1 MVWLRQLANFSGSK
15 MSKGIAK
22 EEQDFS
28 AAMQQLSA
36 EAEKVLPAL
45 PIVRDESSASE
56 NGEVP
61 RESSSFGEQ
70 LQAFE
75 NKLLS
80 HFEKFAADAE
90 SRRANDFADQFRKM
104 DEQLA
109 LIRNT
114 ESVNQQ
120 LFDSLHAELLKY
132 RDNFLHESLQ
142 KPFIHD
148 LVYLYDHLNGL
159 CEQLSTAAQEKA
171 KRSRVSQWR
180 DNLENAIHSLVEIL
194 HRFEVHEIE
203 PRERV
208 DRAYHR
214 VISFEPADF
223 PEEDGTIVMRVKRG
237 FVWRGKLIRP
247 EEVIAKRYG

>member
-1 MVWLRQLANFSGSK
+1 
-15 MSKGIAK
+15 
-22 EEQDFS
+22 
-28 AAMQQLSA
+28 MQQLSA
-36 EAEKVLPAL
+36 EAEKVLPELPVIQEPAFSPAGPNGDASSKTDSFTEQVHAL
-45 PIVRDESSASE
+45 
-56 NGEVP
+56 
-61 RESSSFGEQ
+61 
-70 LQAFE
+70 E

-80 HFEKFAADAE
+80 RFDEFASQME
-90 SRRANDFADQFRKM
+90 TSRAAAFDQQFRKI

-109 LIRNT
+109 SIRNT

-159 CEQLSTAAQEKA
+159 CDQLENVAQEKG

-194 HRFEVHEIE
+194 HRFEVKEIE

-208 DRAYHR
+208 DRACHR
-214 VISFEPADF
+214 VISYEPADF
-223 PEEDGTIVMRVKRG
+223 PEEDGSIIMRVKRG

-247 EEVIAKRYG
+247 EEVIAKRFG

>member
-1 MVWLRQLANFSGSK
+1 
-15 MSKGIAK
+15 MSEQAAQ
-22 EEQDFS
+22 EEQDFKV
-28 AAMQQLSA
+28 AMQQLSA
-36 EAEKVLPAL
+36 EAEKILPMLPVVADEHPTEAKEPTEEKQTPDSVEERLHGLENSVLNRLEQIAA
-45 PIVRDESSASE
+45 EMEAS
-56 NGEVP
+56 
-61 RESSSFGEQ
+61 RAAAFAEQ
-70 LQAFE
+70 F
-75 NKLLS
+75 K
-80 HFEKFAADAE
+80 KI
-90 SRRANDFADQFRKM
+90 
-104 DEQLA
+104 DEQLGF
-109 LIRNT
+109 IRKS

-159 CEQLSTAAQEKA
+159 CEQLSAAAQEKG

-194 HRFEVHEIE
+194 HRFEVKEIE

-208 DRAYHR
+208 DRACHR

-223 PEEDGTIVMRVKRG
+223 PEEDGTIVMRVRRG

-247 EEVIAKRYG
+247 EEVIAKRFG

>member
-1 MVWLRQLANFSGSK
+1 
-15 MSKGIAK
+15 MSNKTV
-22 EEQDFS
+22 EQEKDFTV
-28 AAMQQLSA
+28 AMQQLSA
-36 EAEKVLPAL
+36 EAEKIRPAM
-45 PIVRDESSASE
+45 PIVTDNSFLKSPDQTKSAPPPE
-56 NGEVP
+56 ILAQ
-61 RESSSFGEQ
+61 Q
-70 LQAFE
+70 LQTLE
-75 NKLLS
+75 NNLLRRIEKLS
-80 HFEKFAADAE
+80 ADMDAT
-90 SRRANDFADQFRKM
+90 RRAAFAQHFKKI

-142 KPFIHD
+142 RPFIHD

-159 CEQLSTAAQEKA
+159 CEQLSSAAQQKG
-171 KRSRVSQWR
+171 KGSRVFQWR

-194 HRFEVHEIE
+194 HRFDVNEIE

-208 DRAYHR
+208 DRACHR
-214 VISFEPADF
+214 VISYEPADF
-223 PEEDGTIVMRVKRG
+223 PEEDGAIVMRVKRG

-247 EEVIAKRYG
+247 EEVIAKRCG

>member
-1 MVWLRQLANFSGSK
+1 
-15 MSKGIAK
+15 
-22 EEQDFS
+22 
-28 AAMQQLSA
+28 MQQLSA
-36 EAEKVLPAL
+36 EAEKTLPVM
-45 PIVRDESSASE
+45 PIVEDD
-56 NGEVP
+56 
-61 RESSSFGEQ
+61 SFAPKCPPTEPPTEPNSVGEQ
-70 LQAFE
+70 VQAVE

-80 HFEKFAADAE
+80 RLEAFAAQVEASQATAFAE
-90 SRRANDFADQFRKM
+90 HFRKI

-109 LIRNT
+109 SIRST

-159 CEQLSTAAQEKA
+159 CEQLSTVAQEKG

-180 DNLENAIHSLVEIL
+180 DNLENAIHALVEIL
-194 HRFEVHEIE
+194 HRFDVKEIE

-214 VISFEPADF
+214 VISYEPADF
-223 PEEDGTIVMRVKRG
+223 PEEEGAIVMRVKRG

-247 EEVIAKRYG
+247 EEVIAKRFG

>member
-1 MVWLRQLANFSGSK
+1 METSRAAALA
-15 MSKGIAK
+15 
-22 EEQDFS
+22 EQFH
-28 AAMQQLSA
+28 
-36 EAEKVLPAL
+36 K
-45 PIVRDESSASE
+45 I
-56 NGEVP
+56 
-61 RESSSFGEQ
+61 
-70 LQAFE
+70 
-75 NKLLS
+75 
-80 HFEKFAADAE
+80 
-90 SRRANDFADQFRKM
+90 

-109 LIRNT
+109 SIRNT

-159 CEQLSTAAQEKA
+159 CEQLSSAAQEKG

-180 DNLENAIHSLVEIL
+180 DNLENATHSLVEIL
-194 HRFEVHEIE
+194 HRFDVKEIE

-208 DRAYHR
+208 DRACHR
-214 VISFEPADF
+214 VISYEPADF
-223 PEEDGTIVMRVKRG
+223 PEEDGSIVMRVKRG

-247 EEVIAKRYG
+247 EEVIAKRFG

>member
-1 MVWLRQLANFSGSK
+1 
-15 MSKGIAK
+15 MSEPAAQ
-22 EEQDFS
+22 EEQDFKV
-28 AAMQQLSA
+28 AMQQLSA
-36 EAEKVLPAL
+36 EAEKILPGIPIIQEQSFLPA
-45 PIVRDESSASE
+45 PQEQPDAAASSEVLSDHLHALENSLLSRIEKLASE
-56 NGEVP
+56 METN
-61 RESSSFGEQ
+61 R
-70 LQAFE
+70 
-75 NKLLS
+75 
-80 HFEKFAADAE
+80 HAA
-90 SRRANDFADQFRKM
+90 FADHFKRI
-104 DEQLA
+104 DDQLGA
-109 LIRNT
+109 IRSS

-159 CEQLSTAAQEKA
+159 CDQLSSAAQEKG

-194 HRFEVHEIE
+194 HRFDVKEIE

-223 PEEDGTIVMRVKRG
+223 PEEDGAIVMRVKRG

-247 EEVIAKRYG
+247 EEVIAKRFG

>member
-1 MVWLRQLANFSGSK
+1 VSK
-15 MSKGIAK
+15 AIQT
-22 EEQDFS
+22 EEEFAS
-28 AAMQQLSA
+28 AMQQLSA
-36 EAEKVLPAL
+36 EAEKTMPGL
-45 PIVRDESSASE
+45 PIVADDSFATQHEAAEPAESNSINERVRSLESTLLSRFEKLASE
-56 NGEVP
+56 IETA
-61 RESSSFGEQ
+61 RTA
-70 LQAFE
+70 AF
-75 NKLLS
+75 
-80 HFEKFAADAE
+80 AE
-90 SRRANDFADQFRKM
+90 QFRKI

-109 LIRNT
+109 SIRNT

-159 CEQLSTAAQEKA
+159 CEQLSSAAQEKG

-194 HRFEVHEIE
+194 HRFDVKEIE

-208 DRAYHR
+208 DRACHR
-214 VISFEPADF
+214 VISYEPADF
-223 PEEDGTIVMRVKRG
+223 PEEDGSIVMRVKRG
-237 FVWRGKLIRP
+237 FMWRGKLIRP
-247 EEVIAKRYG
+247 EEVIAKRFG

>member
-1 MVWLRQLANFSGSK
+1 
-15 MSKGIAK
+15 MSNNAV
-22 EEQDFS
+22 EQEKDFTV
-28 AAMQQLSA
+28 AMQQLSA
-36 EAEKVLPAL
+36 EAEKIRPAR
-45 PIVRDESSASE
+45 PILTDNSSSKS
-56 NGEVP
+56 P
-61 RESSSFGEQ
+61 DQRESAPPPEILAEQ
-70 LQAFE
+70 LQTLE
-75 NKLLS
+75 NNLLGRIEKLS
-80 HFEKFAADAE
+80 ADMDAT
-90 SRRANDFADQFRKM
+90 RRAVFAQHFKKI

-142 KPFIHD
+142 RPFIHD

-159 CEQLSTAAQEKA
+159 CEQLSSAAQQKG
-171 KRSRVSQWR
+171 KGSRVSQWR

-194 HRFEVHEIE
+194 HRFDVKEIE

-208 DRAYHR
+208 DRACHR
-214 VISFEPADF
+214 VISYEPADF
-223 PEEDGTIVMRVKRG
+223 PEEDGAIVMRVKRG

-247 EEVIAKRYG
+247 EEVIAKRCG

>member
-1 MVWLRQLANFSGSK
+1 VSK
-15 MSKGIAK
+15 TVEP
-22 EEQDFS
+22 EEEF
-28 AAMQQLSA
+28 AATMQQLSA
-36 EAEKVLPAL
+36 EAEKDMPTI
-45 PIVRDESSASE
+45 PIVEDNSFTPPPNAGAGTDNTAMAERVQALE
-56 NGEVP
+56 NTLLD
-61 RESSSFGEQ
+61 RFEQ
-70 LQAFE
+70 LAAEIEAARAAAF
-75 NKLLS
+75 
-80 HFEKFAADAE
+80 AE
-90 SRRANDFADQFRKM
+90 QFRKI

-109 LIRNT
+109 SIRST

-159 CEQLSTAAQEKA
+159 CDQLINVADEKG

-194 HRFEVHEIE
+194 HRFDVKEIE

-208 DRAYHR
+208 DRACHR
-214 VISFEPADF
+214 VISYEPADF
-223 PEEDGTIVMRVKRG
+223 PEEDGTIIMRVKRG

-247 EEVIAKRYG
+247 EEVIAKRFG

>member
-1 MVWLRQLANFSGSK
+1 
-15 MSKGIAK
+15 MSKQSVQ

-36 EAEKVLPAL
+36 EAEKVLPVLPVIQEPAFSPAGPNGDASPPTDSVSEQIQAL
-45 PIVRDESSASE
+45 
-56 NGEVP
+56 
-61 RESSSFGEQ
+61 
-70 LQAFE
+70 E

-80 HFEKFAADAE
+80 RFEEFATQME
-90 SRRANDFADQFRKM
+90 TSRAAAFDQQFQKI
-104 DEQLA
+104 DEQLSS
-109 LIRNT
+109 IRNT

-159 CEQLSTAAQEKA
+159 CDQLENVAQERG

-194 HRFEVHEIE
+194 HRFEVKEIE

-208 DRAYHR
+208 DRACHR
-214 VISFEPADF
+214 VISYEPADF
-223 PEEDGTIVMRVKRG
+223 PEEDGAIVMRVKRG

-247 EEVIAKRYG
+247 EEVIAKRFG

>member
-1 MVWLRQLANFSGSK
+1 
-15 MSKGIAK
+15 
-22 EEQDFS
+22 
-28 AAMQQLSA
+28 MQQLSA
-36 EAEKVLPAL
+36 EAEKTLPGL
-45 PIVRDESSASE
+45 PIVADQSFAPQHEPAESPDGNSITERVRSLE
-56 NGEVP
+56 TT
-61 RESSSFGEQ
+61 
-70 LQAFE
+70 
-75 NKLLS
+75 LLS
-80 HFEKFAADAE
+80 RFETLAAEIETARAAAFAE
-90 SRRANDFADQFRKM
+90 QFRKI

-109 LIRNT
+109 SIRST

-159 CEQLSTAAQEKA
+159 CEQLSSAAQEKG

-194 HRFEVHEIE
+194 HRFDVKEIE

-208 DRAYHR
+208 DRACHR
-214 VISFEPADF
+214 VISYEPADF
-223 PEEDGTIVMRVKRG
+223 PEEDGSIVMRVKRG

-247 EEVIAKRYG
+247 EEVIAKRFG

>member
-1 MVWLRQLANFSGSK
+1 
-15 MSKGIAK
+15 MSNNAV
-22 EEQDFS
+22 EQEKDFTV
-28 AAMQQLSA
+28 AMQQLSA
-36 EAEKVLPAL
+36 EAEKIRPAM
-45 PIVRDESSASE
+45 PILTDNSSSKS
-56 NGEVP
+56 P
-61 RESSSFGEQ
+61 DQRESAPPPEILAEQ
-70 LQAFE
+70 LQTLE
-75 NKLLS
+75 NNLLGRIEKLS
-80 HFEKFAADAE
+80 ADMDAT
-90 SRRANDFADQFRKM
+90 RRAVFAQHFKKI

-142 KPFIHD
+142 RPFIHD

-159 CEQLSTAAQEKA
+159 CEQLSSAAQQKG
-171 KRSRVSQWR
+171 KGSRVSQWR

-194 HRFEVHEIE
+194 HRFDVKEIE

-208 DRAYHR
+208 DRACHR
-214 VISFEPADF
+214 VISYEPADF
-223 PEEDGTIVMRVKRG
+223 PEEDGAIVMRVKRG

-247 EEVIAKRYG
+247 EEVIAKRCG

>member
-1 MVWLRQLANFSGSK
+1 MSSK
-15 MSKGIAK
+15 TAQQQ
-22 EEQDFS
+22 QDF
-28 AAMQQLSA
+28 AVAMQQLSA
-36 EAEKVLPAL
+36 EAEKILPPGQNNSL
-45 PIVRDESSASE
+45 PEVRDPEDASQQPNVFVEHLHGLE
-56 NGEVP
+56 NSVLN
-61 RESSSFGEQ
+61 RLEQ
-70 LQAFE
+70 IAAQMEASRAAAF
-75 NKLLS
+75 
-80 HFEKFAADAE
+80 AE
-90 SRRANDFADQFRKM
+90 QFRKI

-109 LIRNT
+109 SIRNT

-120 LFDSLHAELLKY
+120 VFDSLHAELLKY

-159 CEQLSTAAQEKA
+159 CDQLSTATQEKG

-194 HRFEVHEIE
+194 HRFDVKEIE

-208 DRAYHR
+208 DRAFHR
-214 VISFEPADF
+214 VINFEPADF
-223 PEEDGTIVMRVKRG
+223 PEEDGTIIMRVKRG

-247 EEVIAKRYG
+247 EEVIAKRLS

>member
-1 MVWLRQLANFSGSK
+1 MSSK
-15 MSKGIAK
+15 TAQQ
-22 EEQDFS
+22 EQDF
-28 AAMQQLSA
+28 AVVMQRLSA
-36 EAEKVLPAL
+36 EAEKILPAGEDNSSV
-45 PIVRDESSASE
+45 PEVRDPEQPSQQLDPFIERLHGLE
-56 NGEVP
+56 NSVLN
-61 RESSSFGEQ
+61 RLEQ
-70 LQAFE
+70 I
-75 NKLLS
+75 
-80 HFEKFAADAE
+80 AAQMETSRAAALAE
-90 SRRANDFADQFRKM
+90 QFKKI

-109 LIRNT
+109 SIRNT

-159 CEQLSTAAQEKA
+159 CEQLSSAAQEKG

-194 HRFEVHEIE
+194 HRFDVKEIE

-214 VISFEPADF
+214 VISYEPADF
-223 PEEDGTIVMRVKRG
+223 PEEDGSIVMRVKRG

-247 EEVIAKRYG
+247 EEVIAKRFG

>member
-1 MVWLRQLANFSGSK
+1 MTESVQP
-15 MSKGIAK
+15 
-22 EEQDFS
+22 EQEF
-28 AAMQQLSA
+28 AVTMQQLSA
-36 EAEKVLPAL
+36 EAEKTLPPL
-45 PIVRDESSASE
+45 PIVEDKSF
-56 NGEVP
+56 VP
-61 RESSSFGEQ
+61 KLPNNEQPAEDLSIGEQ
-70 LQAFE
+70 VQALE

-80 HFEKFAADAE
+80 RLEQLAAEMEAARAAGAE
-90 SRRANDFADQFRKM
+90 EQFRKI
-104 DEQLA
+104 DEQLTS
-109 LIRNT
+109 IRST

-159 CEQLSTAAQEKA
+159 CDQLSTVAQEKG

-194 HRFEVHEIE
+194 HRFDVKEIE

-208 DRAYHR
+208 DRACHR
-214 VISFEPADF
+214 VISYEPADF
-223 PEEDGTIVMRVKRG
+223 PEEDGAIVMRVKRG

-247 EEVIAKRYG
+247 EEVIAKRFG

>member
-1 MVWLRQLANFSGSK
+1 
-15 MSKGIAK
+15 MSKAINP
-22 EEQDFS
+22 EEEFS
-28 AAMQQLSA
+28 VAMQQLSA
-36 EAEKVLPAL
+36 EAEKTMAPMA
-45 PIVRDESSASE
+45 PMIVDVDMEAADKINLAQRLEAMEKLLVSQFERFA
-56 NGEVP
+56 GEVD
-61 RESSSFGEQ
+61 
-70 LQAFE
+70 
-75 NKLLS
+75 K
-80 HFEKFAADAE
+80 
-90 SRRANDFADQFRKM
+90 
-104 DEQLA
+104 QLA
-109 LIRNT
+109 SIRNT

-159 CEQLSTAAQEKA
+159 CEQLSTAAQEKV
-171 KRSRVSQWR
+171 KRGRVSQWR
-180 DNLENAIHSLVEIL
+180 DNLENAIHSLLEIL
-194 HRFEVHEIE
+194 HRFDVREIE

-208 DRAYHR
+208 DRAFHR

-247 EEVIAKRYG
+247 EEVIAKRFG